1 MKCNYN
7 NNTRLN
13 REGIDNEKEFKEN
26 LSVHF
31 SLL

>member
-7 NNTRLN
+7 INTWLN
-13 REGIDNEKEFKEN
+13 REGTDNEKEFKEN